1 MANKELAFLIG
12 RITLGINFAA
22 HGIVRLPKLS
32 AFCEGMVK
40 QFKGTLSGFD
50 ALIYSY
56 SYVLVF
62 VELLVG
68 IALILG
74 FKTKVSLILVSVIMM
89 SLIFGASMQEE
100 WPRVGFQMI
109 YVVFG
114 YLMMNGFVE
123 TNFSLDARLKK
134 S

>member
-1 MANKELAFLIG
+1 MPNRELAFLIG
-12 RITLGINFAA
+12 RITLGVNFAA
-22 HGIVRLPKLS
+22 HGIVRLPKLN

-40 QFKGTLSGFD
+40 QFQDTLIGFD
-50 ALIYSY
+50 PLIYSY
-56 SYVLVF
+56 SYALVF

-68 IALILG
+68 ITLIIG
-74 FKTKVSLILVSVIMM
+74 FKTKASLVLVSMIMM

-114 YLMMNGFVE
+114 YLMMLGFEE
-123 TNFSLDARLKK
+123 TRYSLDSKLKK
-134 S
+134 L